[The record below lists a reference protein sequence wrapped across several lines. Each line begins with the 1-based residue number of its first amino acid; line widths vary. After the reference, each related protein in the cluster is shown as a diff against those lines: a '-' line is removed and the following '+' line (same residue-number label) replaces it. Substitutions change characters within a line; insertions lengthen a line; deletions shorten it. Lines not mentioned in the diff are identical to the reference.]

1 MALEKVITNDR
12 IEIVGDYRLIHI
24 RTKTAVLEDGVE
36 LSSSYHRNV
45 IAPGDDVSGETTE
58 IQDIAATVH
67 TQAVIDAYA
76 AHLAA
81 QAQEPEAE

>member
-1 MALEKVITNDR
+1 MALEKTVTNDM
-12 IEIVGDYRLIHI
+12 IELVGEFRLIQV

-36 LSSSYHRNV
+36 LSSSYHRHV

-58 IQDIAATVH
+58 VQDIAATVH

-81 QAQEPEAE
+81 QEQGAE

>member
-1 MALEKVITNDR
+1 MALEKVTTDDR
-12 IEIVGDYRLIHI
+12 IEIIGDYKMIQI

-36 LSSSYHRNV
+36 LSSSYHRRV
-45 IAPGDDVSGETTE
+45 ISPGDDVSGETTE

-76 AHLAA
+76 AHQA
-81 QAQEPEAE
+81 AQEPDSE